1 MLSYICYLLNCNFIV
16 KHVFII
22 PFLASHIDPTVLS
35 DRTYELIPESEEGDQ
50 EAQLN
55 ATVLTED
62 PDQNPEE
69 PKASLASDYRE
80 GKPRT

>member
-1 MLSYICYLLNCNFIV
+1 MY
-16 KHVFII
+16 VFVIS
-22 PFLASHIDPTVLS
+22 FLASHIDTTVLS
-35 DRTYELIPESEEGDQ
+35 DGTYELILESEEGDQ
-50 EAQLN
+50 EAQLS

-69 PKASLASDYRE
+69 PKADLASDYHE